1 MEYTHLGQRIAALRK
16 AQGLTQRQLAE
27 DLNVSDKAVSRWERG
42 ESSPDLSLIPLLADR
57 FGITCDELLRG
68 TSAPATD
75 PKTDKIGSPLPI
87 VAKALVLMGPLA
99 LFGCYEGLGYRYATL
114 GFCLELAFFL
124 AAGCVMAVVLT
135 RKEPRGKES
144 TLNLAAAMLAILG
157 VSIPVLAGLDLW
169 EILLVGLPLGLFGW
183 VVVILFKW
191 FRFCPDA
198 TLRPLRDKAVTITTA
213 ALIVVWLFGGLLTS
227 VSAEGGLIFA
237 LIGPDLTIPAAAIF
251 YRLAARKQK

>member
-16 AQGLTQRQLAE
+16 AQGFTQRQLAE

-57 FGITCDELLRG
+57 FGFTCDELLRG
-68 TSAPATD
+68 TSAPASD
-75 PKTDKIGSPLPI
+75 PKTDKKGTPLPI

-144 TLNLAAAMLAILG
+144 TLNLAAAMLAILAWKG
-157 VSIPVLAGLDLW
+157 GPEIEIRLYEIIGGKHSWGLNDMDTCE
-169 EILLVGLPLGLFGW
+169 EIWKF
-183 VVVILFKW
+183 FSMY
-191 FRFCPDA
+191 
-198 TLRPLRDKAVTITTA
+198 LR
-213 ALIVVWLFGGLLTS
+213 
-227 VSAEGGLIFA
+227 
-237 LIGPDLTIPAAAIF
+237 
-251 YRLAARKQK
+251 